1 MFLEK
6 KIFMLAGILSIGRE
20 TWFEFAFLNQNPP
33 QDVQFVLVGPKG
45 NSFLE
50 AELNDSIYHVTYT
63 VDSPG
68 MYVINI
74 KVETVLETSINVT
87 AVTVSLTFRNVNYF

>member
-6 KIFMLAGILSIGRE
+6 KILMLAGILSIGEE
-20 TWFEFAFLNQNPP
+20 TWFEFAYLNENPP
-33 QDVQFVLVGPKG
+33 QDVQFVLVGPNG

-68 MYVINI
+68 IYIINI
-74 KVETVLETSINVT
+74 KVETMLETSINVT